1 MPGPAVPDPGGRSS
15 VPRSSTTYL
24 RYRTIPA
31 AIDYDSAQSLVRA
44 DYQCTHSNG
53 VQGAAGTTSSGV
65 LQLRRATPRRI
76 GVPERDQPTHAAAG
90 QEKHELVRSP
100 SRGVPALPQARPADA

>member
-53 VQGAAGTTSSGV
+53 VQGAAGTTSSGL

-76 GVPERDQPTHAAAG
+76 GVPERNQPTHAAAG
-90 QEKHELVRSP
+90 KKSTNLSE
-100 SRGVPALPQARPADA
+100 VPAEGFQHSLRPV